1 MEAQSVHDSKFNFFT
16 EDEPKVVEKTK
27 GKSKIRGRR
36 ALADI
41 SNMPQG
47 FTGLKDHKSGPSSD
61 ALSLRKHIEQ
71 LQKENAA
78 LMKRLAEKNKVI
90 ELSGTEMQK
99 LRVTLEK
106 VKEQNLQLAQSN
118 SQMLEEV
125 RSHKER
131 QKALNHE
138 LGCKNGLIVA
148 KNLELEGKDIAR
160 MCQADDI
167 GVGLQTMIILL
178 YRGDFKRKPP
188 NS

>member
-1 MEAQSVHDSKFNFFT
+1 MFISLLDYYSDCVESVDTIYCT
-16 EDEPKVVEKTK
+16 EIDEPKVVEKTK

-36 ALADI
+36 TLADI

-61 ALSLRKHIEQ
+61 ALSFRKHIDQ

-118 SQMLEEV
+118 NQMLEEV

-131 QKALNHE
+131 
-138 LGCKNGLIVA
+138 
-148 KNLELEGKDIAR
+148 GKDIAGI
-160 MCQADDI
+160 CQADDI

>member
-27 GKSKIRGRR
+27 GKSKVRGRR
-36 ALADI
+36 TLADI
-41 SNMPQG
+41 SNIPQG
-47 FTGLKDHKSGPSSD
+47 FTGLKGHKSGPSSD
-61 ALSLRKHIEQ
+61 ALSFRKHIDQ
-71 LQKENAA
+71 LQKENAE

-118 SQMLEEV
+118 NQMLEEV

-167 GVGLQTMIILL
+167 GVGLQQ
-178 YRGDFKRKPP
+178 
-188 NS
+188 